1 MYFQIAVH
9 VFHRLYCDMR
19 KKEMYSPTKMTFF
32 TGLSNTNYV
41 TTSTA
46 LVLIYFISTVG

>member
-1 MYFQIAVH
+1 
-9 VFHRLYCDMR
+9 
-19 KKEMYSPTKMTFF
+19 MYSPTKMTFF

-46 LVLIYFISTVG
+46 LVLIYFISTVGWIAIWSNRNRMERQIDM